1 MEDADF
7 IKFQDDFYNLL
18 EKYGVSKITG
28 EHPRF
33 NDICETRN
41 IVTELID
48 KNNSWHELYLWY
60 NVKLYGAGMKNIQEK
75 CLNLFLSWYFGTI
88 KYEQSH
94 VTF

>member
-48 KNNSWHELYLWY
+48 KN
-60 NVKLYGAGMKNIQEK
+60 ID
-75 CLNLFLSWYFGTI
+75 
-88 KYEQSH
+88 
-94 VTF
+94 

>member
-33 NDICETRN
+33 NDICETHHHELLK
-41 IVTELID
+41 ILID
-48 KNNSWHELYLWY
+48 INFISDI
-60 NVKLYGAGMKNIQEK
+60 M
-75 CLNLFLSWYFGTI
+75 
-88 KYEQSH
+88 
-94 VTF
+94 